1 MFIKKKKGIYS
12 KKKKKAQ
19 RTVGEAGEKAPLPRV
34 AHLKERKEP
43 ELFEQ
48 KKKKIRKKDFDSNLV
63 LIRWRSH
70 VFQCKGSQK
79 KRRKRDG

>member
-48 KKKKIRKKDFDSNLV
+48 KKK
-63 LIRWRSH
+63 
-70 VFQCKGSQK
+70 
-79 KRRKRDG
+79 

>member
-48 KKKKIRKKDFDSNLV
+48 KKKKNKE
-63 LIRWRSH
+63 
-70 VFQCKGSQK
+70 
-79 KRRKRDG
+79 KRL